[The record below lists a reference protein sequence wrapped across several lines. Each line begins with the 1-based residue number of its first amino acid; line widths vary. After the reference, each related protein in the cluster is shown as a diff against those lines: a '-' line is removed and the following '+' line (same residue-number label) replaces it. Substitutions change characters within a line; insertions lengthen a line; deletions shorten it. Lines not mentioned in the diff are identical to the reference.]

1 MPISFNVSLQEVVD
15 ESIDVLC
22 ILKFV
27 RDKPVTLQT
36 TTGRCPTIWGEDEA
50 QDSYLVSELEGS
62 NRPQARGN
70 CSQRRVGDARL
81 LTVSQIGEQIRAGT
95 QR

>member
-1 MPISFNVSLQEVVD
+1 MPISFVVSLQEVVD
-15 ESIDVLC
+15 QGLDVLY

-36 TTGRCPTIWGEDEA
+36 TTGGCSTIWGEDEA
-50 QDSYLVSELEGS
+50 QDSSLVSALEGS

-70 CSQRRVGDARL
+70 CSRCRVGDARL
-81 LTVSQIGEQIRAGT
+81 LTVTQIGEQIRPGM